1 MLRVGEL
8 LMVLAPLAGVVGMYF
23 VLVRGHRISRRGLV
37 LAVVAVFAFGGW
49 LVWLGEA
56 ESLNRDS
63 RYVPAVLRNGE
74 VVQGHGE

>member
-1 MLRVGEL
+1 MLRLGEL
-8 LMVLAPLAGVVGMYF
+8 LMVLAPLAGVIGMYL
-23 VLVRGHRISRRGLV
+23 VLVRGHRISRLALV
-37 LAVVAVFAFGGW
+37 LAVLGVFAFGGW

-56 ESLNRDS
+56 ESLSRDQ